1 MKDWKNRIVCG
12 QTKEVLRTMP
22 DESIDC
28 CITSPPYYGLRDYG
42 VQGQIGLEASPEEYV
57 ANLADVF
64 REVRRVLKED
74 GTLWLNLGDSYA
86 GSGKGSAKDAE
97 NAKKYKQG
105 TCKGMLGQSAVTT
118 TGMGACKP
126 KDLMGIPWMVAF
138 ALRADGWYLRQDII
152 WSKTNCM
159 PESVKDRC
167 TKSHEYIFLFSKS
180 RKYYFDS
187 EAIKEPAVGFNNIDP
202 AGSLGTI
209 RPNSRRR
216 KGNNKTFRGGGAYTM
231 NQSFYNSAI
240 VEKASVG
247 NKPNESGFRNR
258 RSVWNIASAAYKGA
272 HFATFPLK
280 LIEPCILAGSRVG
293 GVVLDP
299 FIGSGTTAVCA
310 VQHERKYVGIELNPE
325 YAKMAEERIER
336 CKA

>member
-12 QTKEVLRTMP
+12 DAKKVLRTMP

-57 ANLADVF
+57 VNLVDVF
-64 REVRRVLKED
+64 REVRRVLKKD

-118 TGMGACKP
+118 TGMGNCKP

-138 ALRADGWYLRQDII
+138 ALRTDGWYLRQDII
-152 WSKTNCM
+152 WSKKNVM

-167 TKSHEYIFLFSKS
+167 TKSHEYMFLFSKS
-180 RKYYFDS
+180 RKYYFDH
-187 EAIKEPAVGFNNIDP
+187 EAIREPVVGF
-202 AGSLGTI
+202 
-209 RPNSRRR
+209 
-216 KGNNKTFRGGGAYTM
+216 NNKTFR
-231 NQSFYNSAI
+231 
-240 VEKASVG
+240 
-247 NKPNESGFRNR
+247 FRNK
-258 RSVWNIASAAYKGA
+258 RSVWNIALSGFKGA

-310 VQHERKYVGIELNPE
+310 AQHARKYVGIELNPE
-325 YAKMAEERIER
+325 YVSMAEMRLYEEKRGRIEER
-336 CKA
+336 K